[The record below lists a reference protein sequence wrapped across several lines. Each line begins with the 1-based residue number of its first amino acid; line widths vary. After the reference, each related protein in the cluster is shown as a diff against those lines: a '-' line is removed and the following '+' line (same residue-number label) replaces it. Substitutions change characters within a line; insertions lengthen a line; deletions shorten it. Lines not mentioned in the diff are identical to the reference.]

1 MISVIFSRIYRI
13 GGVFSFFAANKYPV
27 PIDAQHQKNVAQGYS
42 PRPQNIKTKFDN
54 FRPSVCSAQKRPD
67 QVGTLLSR
75 ADRGATSFP
84 VHKAVEV
91 QGKYTCAFFVS
102 ATDDAKKCTA
112 ITAHVH
118 RKCAV
123 ISVYFFASGKA
134 RLPKPPPSTG
144 GLPSA
149 YAFQTYAG
157 ILVIVCSAGLAGA

>member
-1 MISVIFSRIYRI
+1 MLFCGSKVPPTSLPQEPQTS
-13 GGVFSFFAANKYPV
+13 GGSG
-27 PIDAQHQKNVAQGYS
+27 I
-42 PRPQNIKTKFDN
+42 PRDPENIKTKFD
-54 FRPSVCSAQKRPD
+54 
-67 QVGTLLSR
+67 
-75 ADRGATSFP
+75 RGATSFL
-84 VHKAVEV
+84 VHKIVEV

-102 ATDDAKKCTA
+102 ATDDAKKCTT

-118 RKCAV
+118 WKCAV

-144 GLPSA
+144 DLPSA

>member
-1 MISVIFSRIYRI
+1 MIFVIFSRIYRI
-13 GGVFSFFAANKYPV
+13 GEVFSFFCGKQVYPV

-54 FRPSVCSAQKRPD
+54 
-67 QVGTLLSR
+67 
-75 ADRGATSFP
+75 
-84 VHKAVEV
+84 

>member
-1 MISVIFSRIYRI
+1 MNTRGSVVVLPLVPHPHYFKKNSPFCSSCVIFVIFSRIYSYR
-13 GGVFSFFAANKYPV
+13 GSVCFFAA
-27 PIDAQHQKNVAQGYS
+27 
-42 PRPQNIKTKFDN
+42 
-54 FRPSVCSAQKRPD
+54 D
-67 QVGTLLSR
+67 QY
-75 ADRGATSFP
+75 P
-84 VHKAVEV
+84 VHKIVEV

>member
-1 MISVIFSRIYRI
+1 MLFRSEASRSSRDASSV
-13 GGVFSFFAANKYPV
+13 
-27 PIDAQHQKNVAQGYS
+27 
-42 PRPQNIKTKFDN
+42 
-54 FRPSVCSAQKRPD
+54 
-67 QVGTLLSR
+67 SR

-84 VHKAVEV
+84 IHKIVEV

-102 ATDDAKKCTA
+102 ATDDAKKCTT

-118 RKCAV
+118 WKCAV

>member
-1 MISVIFSRIYRI
+1 MNTRGSV
-13 GGVFSFFAANKYPV
+13 VVLPLV
-27 PIDAQHQKNVAQGYS
+27 PHPHYFKKNS
-42 PRPQNIKTKFDN
+42 PFCSS
-54 FRPSVCSAQKRPD
+54 SV
-67 QVGTLLSR
+67 SR

-84 VHKAVEV
+84 VHKVVEV

-118 RKCAV
+118 WKCAV

-134 RLPKPPPSTG
+134 RLPKPPPFTG